1 MPRDTDGL
9 ALLVSSAM
17 VEIYFPD
24 PRLAD
29 EHGLV
34 AVGGDFRP
42 ETLLSAYASGIFPW
56 PSDDLVYA
64 WVSPDPRLILLPTEM
79 RVSKSLA
86 KTLRRGAL
94 TTTFD
99 TAFDAVMEACATA
112 NRPDQNGTWIVDE
125 LRAGFAQLH
134 RQGLAHSVETWLDGK
149 LVGGLYGLSLGAM
162 FCGESMFHT
171 VPDASK
177 VALHALAQRL
187 AAWSFHFID
196 CQVPTPHLLSLGA
209 HPVPRDE
216 YLDALTIALDAP
228 TRHGSWRALGP

>member
-1 MPRDTDGL
+1 
-9 ALLVSSAM
+9 M
-17 VEIYFPD
+17 VEILFPD

-42 ETLLSAYASGIFPW
+42 ETLLSAYATGIFPW

-64 WVSPDPRLILLPTEM
+64 WVSPDPRLILSPSDM

-94 TTTFD
+94 RITFD
-99 TAFDAVMEACATA
+99 TAFEAVVEACAQA
-112 NRPDQNGTWIVDE
+112 ERPDQNGTWIVEE
-125 LRAGFAQLH
+125 LRAGFSELH
-134 RQGLAHSVETWLDGK
+134 RQGLAHSVETWLDDE

-162 FCGESMFHT
+162 FCGESMFHAVT
-171 VPDASK
+171 DASK
-177 VALHALAQRL
+177 VALFALARQL
-187 AAWSFHFID
+187 EAWSFHFID

-209 HPVPRDE
+209 RRVPRDE
-216 YLDALTIALDAP
+216 YLDALSVALDVP
-228 TRHGSWRALGP
+228 TRRGSWRGSIV